1 MIQLFIDAEIS
12 ARNKQDHVIQ
22 SSINAETSERKKQ
35 DNNLQS
41 LVDTINAQP
50 RFAAEIRS
58 SPFWHFLPVGDITN
72 FTEIIDV
79 GNNFDPMTGV
89 FAINEDKEEGVY
101 KFQISV
107 FKDGRGKSEGLI
119 IVLKN
124 QDWAYSIYD
133 WDNTNS
139 YMMNSVFTLHL
150 QKGDNVE
157 LRNGNSDS
165 IAVIDTPLTFTGYKI

>member
-1 MIQLFIDAEIS
+1 
-12 ARNKQDHVIQ
+12 
-22 SSINAETSERKKQ
+22 
-35 DNNLQS
+35 
-41 LVDTINAQP
+41 
-50 RFAAEIRS
+50 
-58 SPFWHFLPVGDITN
+58 
-72 FTEIIDV
+72 
-79 GNNFDPMTGV
+79 MTGV